1 MENLNNIILDQASGS
16 TIVMVMLTF
25 TVTDTGIGVPKDK
38 QKEIFERF
46 CKLDQF
52 KQGVGLGLDMCR
64 IIAAKLGG
72 EIDIDPDYT
81 DGARFWFAIPV

>member
-1 MENLNNIILDQASGS
+1 MKTMFIQNMSLD
-16 TIVMVMLTF
+16 
-25 TVTDTGIGVPKDK
+25 
-38 QKEIFERF
+38 R
-46 CKLDQF
+46 
-52 KQGVGLGLDMCR
+52 CR